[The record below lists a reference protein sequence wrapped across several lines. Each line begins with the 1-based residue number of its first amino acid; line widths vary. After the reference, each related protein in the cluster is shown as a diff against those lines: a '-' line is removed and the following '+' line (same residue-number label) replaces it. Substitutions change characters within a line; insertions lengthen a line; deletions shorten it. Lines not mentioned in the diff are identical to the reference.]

1 MCPGCL
7 LFVIV
12 KSDFVHVHCIV
23 FSIRDDLCLLIQVS
37 WLNDSISAFG
47 DSLNG

>member
-12 KSDFVHVHCIV
+12 KSDFVHVHCI
-23 FSIRDDLCLLIQVS
+23 FFCF
-37 WLNDSISAFG
+37 DSGRFESV
-47 DSLNG
+47 DSSELVKR